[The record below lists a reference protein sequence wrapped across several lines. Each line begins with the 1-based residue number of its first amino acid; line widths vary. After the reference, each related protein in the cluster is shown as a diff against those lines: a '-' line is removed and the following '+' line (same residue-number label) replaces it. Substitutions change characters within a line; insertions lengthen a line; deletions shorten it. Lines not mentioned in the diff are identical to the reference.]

1 VAGGVDAGLVP
12 LDPEGVVDEVDDEE
26 PQPAAA
32 ASVRTTA
39 KGAKMRADFMSGWC
53 TRSPEQR
60 LTG

>member
-1 VAGGVDAGLVP
+1 VGLVP
-12 LDPEGVVDEVDDEE
+12 LDPEGVGDGVDDEE

-53 TRSPEQR
+53 TQSPEQR